1 MPDKVVSAF
10 NQAGLFTTQLPDGR
24 YVVRANIEKARA
36 VRGIEHTKCFNTYHG
51 RKTNFF
57 ITFFITFIY

>member
-10 NQAGLFTTQLPDGR
+10 NQAGLFTTQLPDGL

-36 VRGIEHTKCFNTYHG
+36 VREIEHTKCFNTYHG
-51 RKTNFF
+51 RKTNRYDNFLKAKF
-57 ITFFITFIY
+57 